1 MDYLR
6 LPGTPI
12 LRSVTRITTALLVL
26 GGAAAC
32 SDHPCV
38 GVPCA
43 LPTALV
49 LSVTSATTGVP
60 IDTVD
65 ITLRSPG
72 TGEIH
77 CGGTCY
83 IQGNAGTYA
92 FTVSGPGFRP
102 VDRSIQV
109 TGSSADCGC
118 GTVDTEHLSIAL
130 SPAT

>member
-72 TGEIH
+72 AGEIH
-77 CGGTCY
+77 CRGTCD
-83 IQGNAGTYA
+83 ILGNAGTYA
-92 FTVSGPGFRP
+92 FTVAAAGFQP
-102 VDRSIQV
+102 LDRSIQV

-118 GTVDTEHLSIAL
+118 GTVNTEHVAIAL
-130 SPAT
+130 SPAG